1 MDLLQVDGNRI
12 VAAKGQPSH
21 LRGACVGGWMNM
33 EEFIN
38 GYPGSEHGLRTLM
51 AKQFGA
57 ETAQF
62 FFDRMLDY
70 FFSEDDVAYLKS
82 LGTTAVRLAVNYRHF
97 EADARP
103 FEYLEAG
110 FARLDQALG
119 WCEKHGLYAVLDLHA
134 VPGWQNPDWH
144 CDNST
149 RHTLFWHYPH
159 FQDRFVALWE
169 EFARR
174 YKGRAVVAGYDVMNE
189 PVTNAPFGRFNNSYE
204 SNWEAINNLY
214 RRVTKAIRAIDPDHI
229 IFLEGD
235 LFSREFDGLEP
246 PFADNLVYSSHNYTD
261 AGFGP
266 GPYPGRIVSGWAS
279 PESQDTDRG
288 SAPKSEEWDYQRQMQ
303 FFLNCGGRR
312 FTQKYNVPLWV
323 SEFGAVYN
331 GPTNEIPDRLRAL
344 DDQLAIYNQYGAH
357 WTIWTYKDIH
367 VMGWVQLA
375 PDSPYLKAIRRVM
388 DAKRDLSTDFWMS
401 WIPATAAKKKVFE
414 LAAMIEKAIGDP
426 KMDSEGNRVFLSQAT
441 LSGYA
446 AGLMQP
452 YYARCFEGMSK
463 TQLDQVLRSFAFKE
477 CRPHTALIEVIQKHL

>member
-1 MDLLQVDGNRI
+1 MDLLQVKGNQL
-12 VAAKGQPSH
+12 VTANGQPIY

-38 GYPGSEHGLRTLM
+38 GYPGSEHGVRAVM
-51 AKQFGA
+51 ARQLGTD
-57 ETAQF
+57 TAQF

-70 FFSEDDVAYLKS
+70 FFSEDDVIYLKS
-82 LGTTAVRLAVNYRHF
+82 LGTTVVRLPLNYRHF
-97 EADARP
+97 ETDKRP

-119 WCEKHGLYAVLDLHA
+119 WCEKHGLHAVLDMHA

-149 RHTLFWHYPH
+149 RHALFWQHAH

-169 EFARR
+169 EFAQR
-174 YKGRAVVAGYDVMNE
+174 YKGRAVIAGYDVMNE
-189 PVTNAPFGRFNNSYE
+189 PVSNAPFGRFSNRYE
-204 SNWEAINNLY
+204 PDWEAINHLY
-214 RRVTKAIRAIDPDHI
+214 RRTTTAIRAIDADHI

-235 LFSREFDGLEP
+235 LFSREFDGFEP
-246 PFADNLVYSSHNYTD
+246 PFAPNLVYSSHNYTD

-266 GPYPGRIVSGWAS
+266 GSYPGLING
-279 PESQDTDRG
+279 EQ
-288 SAPKSEEWDYQRQMQ
+288 WDYQKQTQ
-303 FFLNCGGRR
+303 FFLNCSGMR

-331 GPTNEIPDRLRAL
+331 GPAHEVPDRLHAL
-344 DDQLAIYNQYGAH
+344 DDQLAIYNQHGAH

-367 VMGWVQLA
+367 VMGWVQLVPDA
-375 PDSPYLKAIRRVM
+375 PYVRAIRRVL

-401 WIPATAAKKKVFE
+401 WIPATAAKTKVFE
-414 LAAMIEKAIGDP
+414 LAAMIEKAIEDTTI
-426 KMDSEGNRVFLSQAT
+426 DSEANRTFLSQAT

-446 AGLMQP
+446 AGLMQR
-452 YYARCFEGMSK
+452 YYVHCFEGLSQ
-463 TQLDQVLRSFAFKE
+463 TQLDQILQSFALNQ
-477 CRPHTALIEVIQKHL
+477 CRPHSALIDVIRKHL